1 LTTFHISHTLVAIF
15 ILGSHGRVHDV
26 EEQRLKAI
34 VALIELI
41 VLYELYGIKELATIF
56 ALKI

>member
-1 LTTFHISHTLVAIF
+1 LNTFHISHILVAIF
-15 ILGSHGRVHDV
+15 VLGSHGRVHDV

-41 VLYELYGIKELATIF
+41 VLYELYGIKDF
-56 ALKI
+56 DHCS

>member
-1 LTTFHISHTLVAIF
+1 M
-15 ILGSHGRVHDV
+15 
-26 EEQRLKAI
+26 EEQRLKAT

>member
-1 LTTFHISHTLVAIF
+1 
-15 ILGSHGRVHDV
+15 V

-41 VLYELYGIKELATIF
+41 VLYELYGIKDFEHYS
-56 ALKI
+56 